1 MGKGISWQD
10 EWTLLPEDHF
20 TDNTT
25 DEEKFDSIQIV
36 KPGRY
41 LITKIVDGVLTS
53 EEVVVPGSDEVA
65 NG

>member
-10 EWTLLPEDHF
+10 EWTLLSEDHF
-20 TDNTT
+20 TDNAT
-25 DEEKFDSIQIV
+25 DEEKFDSIEIV

-41 LITKIVDGVLTS
+41 LITKMVDGVLIR
-53 EEVVVPGSDEVA
+53 EEVVVSGSDEVA